1 MPHKLILLFVFVFSI
16 TAQSQSLEW
25 EDLSVFKINTTAPHA
40 HFELFASQTQKKN
53 GNQSSLEKS
62 LNGMW
67 DFKWYTTPEKA
78 PTNFSPMILIV
89 HSGVKFRFLPIGSST
104 QNDFPLYSNIVYP
117 YEINPPFM
125 PKDYNPSGVLCSDVY
140 DSRKLG

>member
-16 TAQSQSLEW
+16 TAQSQSPEW

-40 HFELFASQTQKKN
+40 HFELFASQTQKQK

-67 DFKWYTTPEKA
+67 DFKWYTTPDKA
-78 PTNFSPMILIV
+78 PTNF
-89 HSGVKFRFLPIGSST
+89 FA
-104 QNDFPLYSNIVYP
+104 NDFDPVSYTHLTLP
-117 YEINPPFM
+117 T
-125 PKDYNPSGVLCSDVY
+125 KA
-140 DSRKLG
+140 